1 MRPAEEGALTRI
13 HERDFWNCAPV
24 TQGAARDHRRMQ
36 KCPANESRAPRVL
49 HHRDRQGVEL
59 RVESDGFFN
68 VSPFAVTAA
77 PDVGVVFFMFF
88 PRVEVPLESVTPDC
102 D

>member
-13 HERDFWNCAPV
+13 HEKDFLDCSPV
-24 TQGAARDHRRMQ
+24 THGSAGDHRRKQ
-36 KCPANESRAPRVL
+36 KCPANESRAPCVL
-49 HHRDRQGVEL
+49 HRHARQGVEL
-59 RVESDGFFN
+59 EVESDGFFN

-77 PDVGVVFFMFF
+77 PDVGDVFFMFF

>member
-1 MRPAEEGALTRI
+1 MRPAEEGTLTRI
-13 HERDFWNCAPV
+13 HERDFLDCSLV
-24 TQGAARDHRRMQ
+24 TLGTAGDHRRMQ
-36 KCPANESRAPRVL
+36 KCPANASRAPRAL
-49 HHRDRQGVEL
+49 HHHAPQGVEL
-59 RVESDGFFN
+59 RVVSDGFFN

-77 PDVGVVFFMFF
+77 PDVGDVFFMFF

>member
-1 MRPAEEGALTRI
+1 
-13 HERDFWNCAPV
+13 
-24 TQGAARDHRRMQ
+24 MQ
-36 KCPANESRAPRVL
+36 KCPARESRAPRAL
-49 HHRDRQGVEL
+49 HHHARQGVEL
-59 RVESDGFFN
+59 RLESDFFN

-77 PDVGVVFFMFF
+77 PDVGDVFFMFF

>member
-13 HERDFWNCAPV
+13 HERDFLICSLV
-24 TQGAARDHRRMQ
+24 TLGTAGDHRRMQ
-36 KCPANESRAPRVL
+36 KCPAKASRAPRAL
-49 HHRDRQGVEL
+49 HLHDRQGVEL
-59 RVESDGFFN
+59 RLESDLFN

-77 PDVGVVFFMFF
+77 PDVGDVFFMFF